1 MKLIVFG
8 ANGGVGKEVV
18 TLALQAGHEV
28 VGVVRGPV
36 VASSER
42 QGLHMV
48 EGSITDAVFVAD
60 IVKGADVVIST
71 IGASDSKHPVSLYSL
86 AAQAL
91 VGALKGAP
99 HQRLIVLSAGGATIE
114 KNDPLLFSL
123 IVKPLLQR
131 VFHSLYEDMLRME
144 RVLETS
150 NLDWTILR
158 LSYLTNKPGKGVYRT
173 AHNAAVRYG
182 FSINR
187 ADVAQYIVGHLA
199 DPQDSR
205 QHVCIAY

>member
-18 TLALQAGHEV
+18 TQALQAGHEV

-42 QGLHMV
+42 QGLNSV
-48 EGSITDAVFVAD
+48 EGSITDAAFVAD

-71 IGASDSKHPVSLYSL
+71 IGASDYKHPVSLYSI
-86 AAQAL
+86 AAKAL
-91 VGALKGAP
+91 VSAMQGAQPK
-99 HQRLIVLSAGGATIE
+99 RLIVLSAGGATIE
-114 KNDPLLFSL
+114 KNDPLLFRL
-123 IVKPLLQR
+123 IFKPLLQR
-131 VFHSLYEDMLRME
+131 VYHYLYEDMLRME
-144 RVLETS
+144 SVLETS
-150 NLDWTILR
+150 NLDWTIMR
-158 LSYLTNKPGKGVYRT
+158 LSYLTKKPGKGVYRT
-173 AHNAAVRYG
+173 AHNAGVRYG

-187 ADVAQYIVGHLA
+187 ADVAHYIVGHLA

>member
-28 VGVVRGPV
+28 VGVGRGPV
-36 VASSER
+36 VASSEH

-60 IVKGADVVIST
+60 IVQGADVVIST
-71 IGASDSKHPVSLYSL
+71 IGASASKHPVSLYSL

-114 KNDPLLFSL
+114 KNDPLLFRL

-158 LSYLTNKPGKGVYRT
+158 LSYLTNQPGKGVYRT

-182 FSINR
+182 FSITR

>member
-18 TLALQAGHEV
+18 TLALQAGHEI
-28 VGVVRGPV
+28 VGVGRGPV
-36 VASSER
+36 VASAQR
-42 QGLHMV
+42 QGLNIV
-48 EGSITDAVFVAD
+48 QGSITDAAFVAD
-60 IVKGADVVIST
+60 IVQGADVVLST
-71 IGASDSKHPVSLYSL
+71 IGASDSKHPVSLYSR

-91 VGALKGAP
+91 VGTMQGTP

-114 KNDPLLFSL
+114 KNDPLLFRL
-123 IVKPLLQR
+123 IFKPLLQR

-158 LSYLTNKPGKGVYRT
+158 LSYLTKKPGKGVYRT

-182 FSINR
+182 FSISR
-187 ADVAQYIVGHLA
+187 ADVAHYIVGHLA

>member
-28 VGVVRGPV
+28 VGVVRGPA

-48 EGSITDAVFVAD
+48 EGSITDAVFVAG

-114 KNDPLLFSL
+114 KNDPLLFRL

-131 VFHSLYEDMLRME
+131 VFHYLYEDMLRME

-187 ADVAQYIVGHLA
+187 ADVAHYIVGHLA

>member
-28 VGVVRGPV
+28 VGVGRGPV
-36 VASSER
+36 VASSQR

-71 IGASDSKHPVSLYSL
+71 IGASASKHPVSLYSL

-114 KNDPLLFSL
+114 KNDPLLFRL
-123 IVKPLLQR
+123 IFKPLLQR
-131 VFHSLYEDMLRME
+131 VFHYLYEDMLRME

-158 LSYLTNKPGKGVYRT
+158 LSYLNNKPGKGVYRT

-187 ADVAQYIVGHLA
+187 ADVAHYIVGHLA

>member
-1 MKLIVFG
+1 MRLIVFG

-18 TLALQAGHEV
+18 TLALLAGHEV

-36 VASSER
+36 VARSER
-42 QGLHMV
+42 QGLNMV

-60 IVKGADVVIST
+60 IVKGADVIIST
-71 IGASDSKHPVSLYSL
+71 IGASDFKHPVSLYSL

-91 VGALKGAP
+91 VDAMNGAP
-99 HQRLIVLSAGGATIE
+99 HQRVIVLSAGGATIE
-114 KNDPLLFSL
+114 KNDPLLFRL
-123 IVKPLLQR
+123 IFKPLLQR
-131 VFHSLYEDMLRME
+131 VFHYLYEDMLRME
-144 RVLETS
+144 RILETS

-158 LSYLTNKPGKGVYRT
+158 LSYLNNKAGKGVYRT

-187 ADVAQYIVGHLA
+187 ADVAHYIVRHLA

>member
-71 IGASDSKHPVSLYSL
+71 IGASDSKHPVSLYSRV
-86 AAQAL
+86 AQAL
-91 VGALKGAP
+91 VGAMKGAP

-114 KNDPLLFSL
+114 KNDPLLFRL
-123 IVKPLLQR
+123 IFKPLLQR

-158 LSYLTNKPGKGVYRT
+158 LSYLNNKPGKGVYRT

-187 ADVAQYIVGHLA
+187 ADVAHYIVGHLA

-205 QHVCIAY
+205 QYVCIAY

>member
-8 ANGGVGKEVV
+8 AYGRVGKEAV

-91 VGALKGAP
+91 VAAMKGAP
-99 HQRLIVLSAGGATIE
+99 QQHVIVLSAEGATIE
-114 KNDPLLFSL
+114 KNDPLLFRL
-123 IVKPLLQR
+123 IFKPLVQR
-131 VFHSLYEDMLRME
+131 VFHYLYEEMLRME

-158 LSYLTNKPGKGVYRT
+158 LSYLNNKPGKGVYRT
-173 AHNAAVRYG
+173 AHNAAVQYG

-187 ADVAQYIVGHLA
+187 ADVAHYVVGHLA
-199 DPQDSR
+199 NPQDSR
-205 QHVCIAY
+205 QHVCTAY

>member
-187 ADVAQYIVGHLA
+187 ADVAHYIVGHLA

>member
-1 MKLIVFG
+1 
-8 ANGGVGKEVV
+8 
-18 TLALQAGHEV
+18 
-28 VGVVRGPV
+28 
-36 VASSER
+36 
-42 QGLHMV
+42 MV

-71 IGASDSKHPVSLYSL
+71 IGASDSRHPVGIYSL

-91 VGALKGAP
+91 VGAMNGAP
-99 HQRLIVLSAGGATIE
+99 QQRVIVLSAGGATIE
-114 KNDPLLFSL
+114 KNDPLPFRL
-123 IVKPLLQR
+123 IFKPLLQR
-131 VFHSLYEDMLRME
+131 VFHYLYEDMLRME

-182 FSINR
+182 FSISR
-187 ADVAQYIVGHLA
+187 ADAAYYIVGHLA

-205 QHVCIAY
+205 QHLCIAY

>member
-36 VASSER
+36 VASSQR

-99 HQRLIVLSAGGATIE
+99 HQRVIVLSAGGATIE
-114 KNDPLLFSL
+114 KNDPLLFRL
-123 IVKPLLQR
+123 IFKPLLQR

-187 ADVAQYIVGHLA
+187 ADVAHYIVGHLA

>member
-114 KNDPLLFSL
+114 KNDPLLFRL

-158 LSYLTNKPGKGVYRT
+158 LSYLNNQPGKGVYRT

-187 ADVAQYIVGHLA
+187 ADVAHYIVGHLA

>member
-36 VASSER
+36 VASLER
-42 QGLHMV
+42 QGLDMV

-71 IGASDSKHPVSLYSL
+71 IGASDSKHPVSLYSV

-91 VGALKGAP
+91 VDAMKGAP
-99 HQRLIVLSAGGATIE
+99 HQRLFVLSAGGATIE
-114 KNDPLLFSL
+114 KNDPLLFRL
-123 IVKPLLQR
+123 IFKPLLQR
-131 VFHSLYEDMLRME
+131 VFHYLYEDMLRME

-150 NLDWTILR
+150 NVDWTILR

-173 AHNAAVRYG
+173 AQNAAVRYG

-187 ADVAQYIVGHLA
+187 ADVAHYIVRHLA

>member
-114 KNDPLLFSL
+114 KNDPLLFRL
-123 IVKPLLQR
+123 IFKPLLQR

-158 LSYLTNKPGKGVYRT
+158 LSYLNNKPGKGVYRT

-187 ADVAQYIVGHLA
+187 ADVAHYIVGHLA

-205 QHVCIAY
+205 QYVCIAY

>member
-48 EGSITDAVFVAD
+48 EGSITDAAFVAG
-60 IVKGADVVIST
+60 IVTGADVVIST
-71 IGASDSKHPVSLYSL
+71 IGASDYKHPVSLYSL

-91 VGALKGAP
+91 VGALKGTP

-114 KNDPLLFSL
+114 KNDPLLFRL

-131 VFHSLYEDMLRME
+131 VYHYLYEDMLRME

-158 LSYLTNKPGKGVYRT
+158 LSYLNNKPGKGVYRT

-187 ADVAQYIVGHLA
+187 ADVAHYIVGHLA

-205 QHVCIAY
+205 QYVCIAY